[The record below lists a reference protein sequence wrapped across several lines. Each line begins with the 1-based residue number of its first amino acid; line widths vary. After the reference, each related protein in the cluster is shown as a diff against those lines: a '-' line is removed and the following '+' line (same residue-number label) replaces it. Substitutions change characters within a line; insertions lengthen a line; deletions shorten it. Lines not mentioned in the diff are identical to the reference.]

1 MKTIE
6 VQLPAHLIRQ
16 VQQHI
21 APDEPIEQVLAQVVQ
36 LWLDQQDQPAAPT
49 EAEQALQF
57 LRQSG
62 LVMSAE
68 RQHALA
74 EAVKSTL
81 DVTESPDR
89 VELETVLA
97 GLNPPLSEEII
108 AMRGE
113 Y

>member
-1 MKTIE
+1 METIE

-21 APDEPIEQVLAQVVQ
+21 APDEPIEQALAQAVQ
-36 LWLDQQDQPAAPT
+36 LWLDRQDQAVAPS

-74 EAVKSTL
+74 QAIKSTL
-81 DVTESPDR
+81 DATESLNR
-89 VELETVLA
+89 AELETVLA

-113 Y
+113 R